1 MKRKKTEKKKN
12 MEFVNNER
20 NIKLTKENNILLGK
34 LVEISTGKFAVTKR
48 ERSVQ
53 PTVGRSLNTAFRKK
67 EHERIEKEN
76 HQFAQRLY
84 TKQSYFNK
92 KQMDVEYKNHV
103 SYRK

>member
-12 MEFVNNER
+12 MEFVNAER

-84 TKQSYFNK
+84 TKTSHFNK
-92 KQMDVEYKNHV
+92 K
-103 SYRK
+103 